1 MMNLKI
7 SSNFSWTK
15 LLKFFMQ
22 NEEFGQ
28 VINKYITEPIVE
40 DSKEAIRSN
49 KVTPATLPITLKM
62 RKARKSP
69 KSISNSTLYDTGK
82 LHDSIKMSDIG
93 GFEGFG
99 YQSFLK
105 GLKNIEMVKYGK
117 YHQFGDDRNKKR
129 EFINLSTKNAD
140 IASKELM
147 KRMVRSWKKRLPK

>member
-1 MMNLKI
+1 
-7 SSNFSWTK
+7 
-15 LLKFFMQ
+15 
-22 NEEFGQ
+22 
-28 VINKYITEPIVE
+28 
-40 DSKEAIRSN
+40 
-49 KVTPATLPITLKM
+49 
-62 RKARKSP
+62 
-69 KSISNSTLYDTGK
+69 
-82 LHDSIKMSDIG
+82 MSDIG